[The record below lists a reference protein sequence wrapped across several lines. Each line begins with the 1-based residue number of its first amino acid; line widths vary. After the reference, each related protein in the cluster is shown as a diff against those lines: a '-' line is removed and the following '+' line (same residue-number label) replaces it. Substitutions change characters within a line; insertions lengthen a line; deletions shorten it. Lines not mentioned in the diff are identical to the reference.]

1 MGKENAMRGNR
12 LHATSCEYKKNN
24 KGREKQTKM
33 PKTRARRTRRRKRY
47 QRGGLLP
54 LAALIPALIAGGKA
68 VALGTSGGAASY
80 GAKKGLEAAFR
91 KRRR

>member
-1 MGKENAMRGNR
+1 MRGNR
-12 LHATSCEYKKNN
+12 LRATSCEYKKKTRVVKN
-24 KGREKQTKM
+24 KQTNM
-33 PKTRARRTRRRKRY
+33 PKTRVRRTRRRRR
-47 QRGGLLP
+47 QRGGLFP

-68 VALGTSGGAASY
+68 VALGAAGGAASY